1 MTNNSTLPVSE
12 LETKIIRLGEVKR
25 NLEGEL
31 AKLKLEISTVYQ
43 LNNELNNQVSALS
56 EELNELKATQSLREN
71 GQQHVALSTKQRIN
85 ELVKEIDDCLLLLN
99 K

>member
-1 MTNNSTLPVSE
+1 MNTSTLPISE
-12 LETKIIRLGEVKR
+12 LETKIIRLGESKR
-25 NLEGEL
+25 ELEGEL
-31 AKLKLEISTVYQ
+31 TKLKLEISTVYQ
-43 LNNELNNQVSALS
+43 LNTELTKQISALS

-71 GQQHVALSTKQRIN
+71 GQQQVAVSTKQRIN

>member
-1 MTNNSTLPVSE
+1 MNTSTLPISE
-12 LETKIIRLGEVKR
+12 LETKIIRLGESKR
-25 NLEGEL
+25 ELEGEL
-31 AKLKLEISTVYQ
+31 TKLKLEISTVYQ
-43 LNNELNNQVSALS
+43 LNTELTKHISALS

-71 GQQHVALSTKQRIN
+71 GQQQVAVSTKQRIN

>member
-1 MTNNSTLPVSE
+1 MTNNSTLPISE
-12 LETKIIRLGEVKR
+12 LETKINRLGEAKR

-31 AKLKLEISTVYQ
+31 SKLKLELTAVYQ
-43 LNNELNNQVSALS
+43 LNNELNKQVSALS

-71 GQQHVALSTKQRIN
+71 GQHNVAISTKQRIN

>member
-1 MTNNSTLPVSE
+1 MTNNSTLPISE

-31 AKLKLEISTVYQ
+31 TKLKIELSTVYQ

-56 EELNELKATQSLREN
+56 EELNELKATQLLREN
-71 GQQHVALSTKQRIN
+71 GQQNMAISTKQRIN

-99 K
+99 R

>member
-1 MTNNSTLPVSE
+1 MTNNSTLPISE

-31 AKLKLEISTVYQ
+31 TKLKLELSTVYQ

-71 GQQHVALSTKQRIN
+71 CQQHMAFSTKQRIN

>member
-1 MTNNSTLPVSE
+1 MNTSTLPISE
-12 LETKIIRLGEVKR
+12 LETKIIRLGESKR
-25 NLEGEL
+25 ELEGEL
-31 AKLKLEISTVYQ
+31 TKLKLEISTVYQ
-43 LNNELNNQVSALS
+43 LNTELTKQISALS

-71 GQQHVALSTKQRIN
+71 GQQHVAVSTKQRIN

>member
-1 MTNNSTLPVSE
+1 
-12 LETKIIRLGEVKR
+12 
-25 NLEGEL
+25 
-31 AKLKLEISTVYQ
+31 

-71 GQQHVALSTKQRIN
+71 GQQHMAISTKQRIN

>member
-1 MTNNSTLPVSE
+1 MNTSTLPISE
-12 LETKIIRLGEVKR
+12 LETKIIRLGESKR
-25 NLEGEL
+25 ELEGEL
-31 AKLKLEISTVYQ
+31 TKQI
-43 LNNELNNQVSALS
+43 SALS

-71 GQQHVALSTKQRIN
+71 GQQHVAVSTKQRIN

>member
-1 MTNNSTLPVSE
+1 MTNNSTLPISE

-31 AKLKLEISTVYQ
+31 TKLKIELSTVYQ

-71 GQQHVALSTKQRIN
+71 GQQNMAISTKQRIN

-99 K
+99 R